1 MFSNIFLEYG
11 LVAMEVAQSYDKLLA
26 SWKKKPIRNVLDI
39 RIRSLQEY
47 RRWHQKKDQLPPK
60 TVLPM
65 SEQFH
70 VFDGKGQFQENGWK
84 ILIPYS
90 YIVWRDHLDAIVRHS
105 ICTNK
110 REWLVEFGNDPP
122 KLMEVRLSPCE
133 KEHNTLKGFDP
144 EER

>member
-1 MFSNIFLEYG
+1 MRFTNI
-11 LVAMEVAQSYDKLLA
+11 DD
-26 SWKKKPIRNVLDI
+26 DI
-39 RIRSLQEY
+39 R
-47 RRWHQKKDQLPPK
+47 KKDQLPPK

-70 VFDGKGQFQENGWK
+70 VSDGKDQFQVNEWR
-84 ILIPYS
+84 ILIPCP